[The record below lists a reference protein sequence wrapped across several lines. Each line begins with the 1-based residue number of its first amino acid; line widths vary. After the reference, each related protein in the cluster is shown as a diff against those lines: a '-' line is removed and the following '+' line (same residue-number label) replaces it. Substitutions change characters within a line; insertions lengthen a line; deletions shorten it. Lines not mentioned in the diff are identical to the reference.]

1 MGNASEFKISEKKDF
16 ELIKRQYK
24 HITEI
29 ITYDDL
35 ILRLDNMIAA
45 LEQYKNTEGAVN
57 NI

>member
-45 LEQYKNTEGAVN
+45 LEQYKNTRGADKN
-57 NI
+57 S

>member
-45 LEQYKNTEGAVN
+45 LEQYKNTKGADKN
-57 NI
+57 S